1 MTDISVDAYLARMA
15 IVEAA
20 AFIAAPHTRMRP
32 RIFPDGDKWCA
43 LYGENIMEGVVGFG
57 ATPQEAC
64 KEFDRNFSNGRCG
77 T

>member
-1 MTDISVDAYLARMA
+1 MTDISVNAYLARMA

-64 KEFDRNFSNGRCG
+64 EEFDRNFANGRCG